1 MLFYCR
7 LFLRTMAAVSFL
19 VHLPVPKNRFFM
31 FQDDGGRERRAEQ
44 FPAWGGSI
52 GAFRQPV
59 PCAVW
64 TAFFF
69 FPFNGKTS
77 QSVKQPDFCR
87 TVPQPWGAVQFFSRW
102 WKKVRP
108 RARFGQLRTMQQVGP
123 FFLCLPIVKFA
134 RARGLVTL
142 CLFCARQR
150 GLIF

>member
-1 MLFYCR
+1 MAGFFCGPWR
-7 LFLRTMAAVSFL
+7 LYPFFVDF
-19 VHLPVPKNRFFM
+19 PVPKKRFFM

-87 TVPQPWGAVQFFSRW
+87 TVPQPWGSVQFFSRW

-123 FFLCLPIVKFA
+123 FFLCLPIVNFGPD
-134 RARGLVTL
+134 RGQDSPVELRNPL
-142 CLFCARQR
+142 N
-150 GLIF
+150 GIFR